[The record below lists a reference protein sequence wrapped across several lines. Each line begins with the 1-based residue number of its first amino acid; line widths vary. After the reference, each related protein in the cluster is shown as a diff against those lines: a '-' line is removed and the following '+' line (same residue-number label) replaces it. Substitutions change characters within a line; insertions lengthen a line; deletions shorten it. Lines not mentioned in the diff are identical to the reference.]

1 MSERALWDHYQKV
14 YEDAINETST
24 GHARWYVVPSDN
36 KWFTRLAAIQLI
48 VQALESMHLKY
59 PELPADEIE
68 KLEQAKRELTKK

>member
-1 MSERALWDHYQKV
+1 
-14 YEDAINETST
+14 
-24 GHARWYVVPSDN
+24 VVPSDN